1 MAEPALILVFFT
13 VGAVSASDNP
23 YLMNHAVASS
33 PYVVVLPTHLLGLV
47 AFFMI
52 VLVENGRIPID
63 TPGGTTEISMIE
75 ESRVL
80 EYSGREYA
88 LVKWGSWM
96 KLFLLSSIFMNV
108 FVIPWGLGNAASLPG
123 RAAGDPGAARQARA
137 VRPGDRRHRHLVR
150 ETALLPD
157 RRIPRRRVHARP
169 GRRGHVI
176 RDRSV
181 SAMQSL
187 SATSAAGVLLD
198 LSGVLI
204 LLLAF
209 ACLASKLF
217 NRYVAYYGAQS
228 VVLSFAAGT
237 AAVAFHSAELWIL
250 AALTLAIKG
259 IAIPVAARRLL
270 VTRLALKRDAAM
282 STGLSTSLIAGGA
295 LTAFAYLVTRP
306 ALLPHG
312 TVASAVVPLSTAVI
326 LLGALAMVVRRH
338 TVAQLIGWLIVENGV
353 FLGAITLVA
362 TFPFIVEAGI
372 FLDIVAGVLIMV
384 VFVSGLT
391 RQLAEASAS
400 ELREL
405 RG

>member
-1 MAEPALILVFFT
+1 MQTL
-13 VGAVSASDNP
+13 SAS
-23 YLMNHAVASS
+23 S
-33 PYVVVLPTHLLGLV
+33 T
-47 AFFMI
+47 
-52 VLVENGRIPID
+52 
-63 TPGGTTEISMIE
+63 
-75 ESRVL
+75 
-80 EYSGREYA
+80 
-88 LVKWGSWM
+88 
-96 KLFLLSSIFMNV
+96 
-108 FVIPWGLGNAASLPG
+108 
-123 RAAGDPGAARQARA
+123 
-137 VRPGDRRHRHLVR
+137 
-150 ETALLPD
+150 
-157 RRIPRRRVHARP
+157 
-169 GRRGHVI
+169 
-176 RDRSV
+176 
-181 SAMQSL
+181 
-187 SATSAAGVLLD
+187 AGVLLD

-217 NRYVAYYGAQS
+217 NRYVVYYGAQS
-228 VVLSFAAGT
+228 VVLSFAAAT
-237 AAVAFHSAELWIL
+237 AAVAFHSAELWVL
-250 AALTLAIKG
+250 AVLTLLIKG

-270 VTRLALKRDAAM
+270 AGLALKRDAAM

-312 TVASAVVPLSTAVI
+312 TAAAAVVPLSTAVI

-391 RQLAEASAS
+391 RQLAEASAA